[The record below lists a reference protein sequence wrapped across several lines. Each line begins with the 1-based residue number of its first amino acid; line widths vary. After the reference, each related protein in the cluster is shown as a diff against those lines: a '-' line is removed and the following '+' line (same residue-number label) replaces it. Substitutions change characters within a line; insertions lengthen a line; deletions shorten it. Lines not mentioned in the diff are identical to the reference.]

1 MKFGPI
7 EATDRLG
14 RTLILRN
21 AEPEDATML
30 LDYLKKTSAETPF
43 LLREPDE
50 VKITREQEIKF
61 IQRQIEADRDLFLI
75 ATYND
80 KLVGNCSLM
89 SQSSYRKL
97 KHRCNVAIAIYQEY
111 WGNGIGEILLKTV
124 LEIAKNIGYEQ
135 AELDVVSTNSSA
147 ISLYRKLGFETY
159 GRFPDFIKSSDGSY
173 TDGIWMMKKL

>member
-1 MKFGPI
+1 MEFIVKFGPI

-14 RTLILRN
+14 RTLVLRN

-30 LDYLKKTSAETPF
+30 LEYLKKTSAETPF

-80 KLVGNCSLM
+80 K
-89 SQSSYRKL
+89 
-97 KHRCNVAIAIYQEY
+97 
-111 WGNGIGEILLKTV
+111 
-124 LEIAKNIGYEQ
+124 
-135 AELDVVSTNSSA
+135 
-147 ISLYRKLGFETY
+147 
-159 GRFPDFIKSSDGSY
+159 
-173 TDGIWMMKKL
+173 